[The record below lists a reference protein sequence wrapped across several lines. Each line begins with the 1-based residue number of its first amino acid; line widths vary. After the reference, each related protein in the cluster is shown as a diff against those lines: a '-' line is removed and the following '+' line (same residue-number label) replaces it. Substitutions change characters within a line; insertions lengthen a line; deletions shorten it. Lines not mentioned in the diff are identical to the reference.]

1 MNTSLPQQV
10 SAPAI
15 ADDMLLRMWLHGKQP
30 NTACAYE
37 ADVRLFLAFT
47 GAPLTETTLVHLQG
61 FDASLSSAAASTRA
75 RRISAVRS
83 VLNFATRYGAMPA
96 NPGAM
101 LKVSKPRSTLAER
114 ILSEAEVARMIG
126 AESDPRL
133 RSLLRLLY
141 VCGLRAS
148 EACDL
153 RWRDLSGTDRKGGE
167 ARVLG
172 KGGKLRKVG
181 LPAWLWRELA
191 ALTPAIRPESFV
203 LPGRDGGQLDRRA
216 VHRAVKRAAKR
227 ARVNGAASP
236 HWLRHSHASHALDNG
251 ASLATVRDGLG
262 HASATTTSVY
272 LHAKAGESSSSFIKG

>member
-1 MNTSLPQQV
+1 M
-10 SAPAI
+10 
-15 ADDMLLRMWLHGKQP
+15 
-30 NTACAYE
+30 
-37 ADVRLFLAFT
+37 
-47 GAPLTETTLVHLQG
+47 
-61 FDASLSSAAASTRA
+61 
-75 RRISAVRS
+75 RS

-153 RWRDLSGTDRKGGE
+153 RWRDMSGTDRKGGE

-251 ASLATVRDGLG
+251 ASLAAVRDGLG

>member
-1 MNTSLPQQV
+1 MIASLPQQL
-10 SAPAI
+10 SAPAV

-37 ADVRLFLAFT
+37 ADVRRFLAFT
-47 GAPLTETTLVHLQG
+47 GCPLTATTLVHLQG
-61 FDASLSSAAASTRA
+61 FESSLSEAAASTRA
-75 RRISAVRS
+75 RRISAVKS
-83 VLNFATRYGAMPA
+83 VLAFATRYGAMPA

-101 LKVSKPRSTLAER
+101 LKVSKPHSTLAER

-133 RSLLRLLY
+133 QALLRLLY
-141 VCGLRAS
+141 ACGLRAS
-148 EACDL
+148 EACEL
-153 RWRDLSGTDRKGGE
+153 RWRDLSGSERKGGE

-181 LPAWLWRELA
+181 VPAWLWRELA
-191 ALTPAIRPESFV
+191 ALTPAIRPESVV

-216 VHRAVKRAAKR
+216 VHRAVKRAARR

-236 HWLRHSHASHALDNG
+236 HWLRHSHASHALANG

-262 HASATTTSVY
+262 HASANTTSGY
-272 LHAKAGESSSSFIKG
+272 LHAKAGESSSDFIKS